1 MMQYYYT
8 FLTIILSVITTLLAP
23 TTVDAQTVP
32 EDPPSE
38 VETVGDLIALLRE
51 YVTTLIPI
59 AGAAALLGFFW
70 GLAQYIF
77 KAGDK
82 EAKEEGRR
90 IMIWGSIALF
100 LISAIGGII
109 SLLAG
114 TLGFT
119 PGETITPPSVGT
131 SP

>member
-1 MMQYYYT
+1 MLSSLRYNLTYH
-8 FLTIILSVITTLLAP
+8 FLLVWLLPAA
-23 TTVDAQTVP
+23 VFAQVP
-32 EDPPSE
+32 DSE
-38 VETVGDLIALLRE
+38 PGSIDSIGDLIWIIGDFISA
-51 YVTTLIPI
+51 LIPI
-59 AGAAALLGFFW
+59 AAAAALLGFFW

-82 EAKEEGRR
+82 EAKKEGKQ

-109 SLLAG
+109 SLLSG

-119 PGETITPPSVGT
+119 PGGTITPPGVLGPNS
-131 SP
+131 